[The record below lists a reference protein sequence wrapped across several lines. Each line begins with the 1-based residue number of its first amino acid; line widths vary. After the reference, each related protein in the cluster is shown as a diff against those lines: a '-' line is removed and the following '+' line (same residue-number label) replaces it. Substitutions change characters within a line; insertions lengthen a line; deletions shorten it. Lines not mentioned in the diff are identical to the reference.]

1 MLVGLAI
8 GLFVG
13 LCMGVVIVALMTQGK
28 TSDLYDEINRL
39 NNALYFRDVEDYENA
54 FRQVEIEEDEE
65 EDVIGMTE

>member
-13 LCMGVVIVALMTQGK
+13 LCMGIVIVALMTQGK

-54 FRQVEIEEDEE
+54 LAQLDRDKEE
-65 EDVIGMTE
+65 ENDIGLTD